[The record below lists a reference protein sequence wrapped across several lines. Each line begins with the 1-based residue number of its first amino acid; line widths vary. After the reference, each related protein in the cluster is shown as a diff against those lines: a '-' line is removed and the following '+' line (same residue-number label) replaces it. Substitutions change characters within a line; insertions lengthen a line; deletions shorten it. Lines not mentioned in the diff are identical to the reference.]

1 MKRIIA
7 ISSAALMGATML
19 AAPVYAEQMDS
30 QTKTPGMS
38 SEMQDN
44 NAGAD
49 LDIGGDANAGATT
62 DLGTKSGTSTST
74 TGDIDTGTTAAIGA
88 EPTFDDA
95 IAAIE
100 GNSASAAAISGMSEV
115 GTVNVVRLDELEGH
129 DPARVDEAVSA
140 SAATELQSS
149 IEANSSLSEQL
160 QTQGVEASSVVAA
173 QVEADGS
180 VTVYTR

>member
-38 SEMQDN
+38 SQMQDN
-44 NAGAD
+44 KAAGDFDAS
-49 LDIGGDANAGATT
+49 GGTEAGATT
-62 DLGTKSGTSTST
+62 GPGSESGTSTSSS
-74 TGDIDTGTTAAIGA
+74 GDLDTGTTAAIGG
-88 EPTFDDA
+88 EPTFDEA

-100 GNSASAAAISGMSEV
+100 GNSASAATISGMSEV
-115 GTVNVVRLDELEGH
+115 GTVNVVHLDELEGH
-129 DPARVDEAVSA
+129 DPAQVDEAVTA
-140 SAATELQSS
+140 NDATELQSS
-149 IEANSSLSEQL
+149 IEVNSSLSEQL
-160 QTQGVEASSVVAA
+160 STQGVEASSVVAA